1 MKVFPNESASDRP
14 MEPQTLCGW
23 FDDPRKEN
31 GFIDLLPLTDDKR
44 ILKNPHKGWFWHF
57 IDNGFSGP
65 LYRDRNKPGDYLE
78 DFPNLNHLYLRF
90 DWSDVEKSEG
100 VYDFGFLDNIMDEWG
115 PKGYAFSLRV
125 CTFETS
131 YPGFTATPEYV
142 FEKGA
147 KCYRMPGRDLVQPD
161 YGDPY
166 FLERLEIFL
175 AEMGKKY
182 NNDPRV
188 DIIDIGTY
196 GTWGEGHTVEGEGYI
211 YPVDVIKK
219 HIDLHLKYFPD
230 KYLLMNDD
238 HIVGRIFRGAD
249 ECQEMLDY
257 AYERGL
263 GLQDDSICCDY
274 YSVVNGYDTMRATR
288 SFRKLADNAPSCIE
302 FAHYG
307 YIHPTFDDYYR
318 NGLTIVECL
327 KNSKATFAGFHGY
340 PRVFLKSDK
349 WLAEYCA
356 NRLGYWYFAENALV
370 PELTSSAHNHVKV
383 TFRNK
388 GWSKAYYAHN
398 ICLAVSDDAGN
409 ILRTISSD
417 KRVDGLSNEEVRT
430 FDVNFDLRGI
440 PGGEYNVLL
449 GVSEGKTPIK
459 IALKEEAEAGRGFYK
474 ICRRTVREL

>member
-1 MKVFPNESASDRP
+1 MKAFPNESASDRP

-57 IDNGFSGP
+57 IDNGFRGP
-65 LYRDRNKPGDYLE
+65 LYRDRSEPGDYLE

-90 DWSDVEKSEG
+90 DWSDVEKTEG
-100 VYDFGFLDNIMDEWG
+100 VYDFGFLDKIMDEWG

-125 CTFETS
+125 CSFETS

-147 KCYRMPGRDLVQPD
+147 KCYKMPGRDLVQPD

-219 HIDLHLKYFPD
+219 HIDLHIKYFPD

-288 SFRKLADNAPSCIE
+288 SFQKLADNAPSCIE

-327 KNSKATFAGFHGY
+327 KNSRATFAGFHGY

-356 NRLGYWYFAENALV
+356 NRLGYWYFAESALV
-370 PELTSSAHNHVKV
+370 PELTASAHNHVKV

-409 ILRTISSD
+409 IIRTISSD
-417 KRVDGLSNEEVRT
+417 RRVDGLSYEEART

-449 GVSEGKTPIK
+449 GVFEGKTPIK
-459 IALKEEAEAGRGFYK
+459 IALKEETEAGHGFYK
-474 ICRRTVREL
+474 ICRRTVRSL